1 MLGKFESVIYK
12 LRSKVVTTQ
21 GAGNQNRQQDQE
33 GNAIN
38 SQKEENITSN
48 SPREDYTNLKG
59 IYTAKAVVQMVFGVG
74 VIYTA
79 YSNFSL
85 LPSSALIYLTGTLF
99 DLIIATSRN
108 KGPKY
113 KIALVI
119 SKIFKW
125 INIVAVAVLFFV
137 ILYRVDISGMERIVF
152 WTIGIVMICLGIIS
166 SMVEL
171 ILNRPNDD

>member
-1 MLGKFESVIYK
+1 M
-12 LRSKVVTTQ
+12 TTQ
-21 GAGNQNRQQDQE
+21 GADNQNRQQVQE
-33 GNAIN
+33 ENAIN
-38 SQKEENITSN
+38 SQKEVNITSN
-48 SPREDYTNLKG
+48 GPRDDYTDLRG
-59 IYTAKAVVQMVFGVG
+59 VYTAKAIAQMVFGAG

-79 YSNFSL
+79 SSNFNL

-99 DLIIATSRN
+99 DLIIATSKN

-125 INIVAVAVLFFV
+125 INIVAEAVLFFV
-137 ILYRVDISGMERIVF
+137 VLYRVDISSMERIVF
-152 WTIGIVMICLGIIS
+152 WAIGIVMICLGIIS